1 MPAADRELLLSLYC
15 RAFARTGSPAPSVA
29 AAEAEALLTDRGQL
43 GDHVTPEEVAA
54 GRTHARTGA
63 LPPGRRPADTR

>member
-1 MPAADRELLLSLYC
+1 M
-15 RAFARTGSPAPSVA
+15 VA
-29 AAEAEALLTDRGQL
+29 AEVEALLTDRGQL

-63 LPPGRRPADTR
+63 LPRPAAGRYPLIVLSRASRCRAPR

>member
-1 MPAADRELLLSLYC
+1 M
-15 RAFARTGSPAPSVA
+15 V

-54 GRTHARTGA
+54 ARTPG
-63 LPPGRRPADTR
+63 LVRCPGRRPAGTR